1 MSNAPFLIIGLGNPG
16 AEYTQTRH
24 NAGFWFVDLLAG
36 SSAVFT
42 AQKKL
47 HALQYRMTIA
57 GEDCLLLKPQ
67 TFMNLSGQSVRAA
80 IDWYKLSQQE
90 VSQRML
96 VVHDELDLSPGIARF
111 KQGGGHGGNNGLR
124 DIERHLGTRD
134 YLRLRLGV
142 GHPGHASRVSGYLT
156 SGRPSADDQQAIAKA
171 MLNARDSLPDVLR
184 GDLPRA
190 MKQLHTSENAE

>member
-16 AEYTQTRH
+16 AEYSQTRH

-36 SSAVFT
+36 PIAAFG

-47 HALQYRMTIA
+47 HALQCRLNIA
-57 GEDCLLLKPQ
+57 SVDCLLLKPQ

-80 IDWYKLSQQE
+80 IDWYKLSPDE
-90 VSQRML
+90 IASRL
-96 VVHDELDLSPGIARF
+96 LIVHDELDLPPGAIRF

-134 YLRLRLGV
+134 FLRLRIGV
-142 GHPGHASRVSGYLT
+142 GHPGQAHQVSNYLT
-156 SGRPSADDQQAIAKA
+156 SGRPNADDQQAIANA
-171 MLNARDSLPDVLR
+171 LLNARDTIPLVLKNE
-184 GDLPRA
+184 LPRA
-190 MKQLHTSENAE
+190 MKQLHTVAGS

>member
-16 AEYTQTRH
+16 SEYTQTRH

-36 SSAVFT
+36 SADAFV

-47 HALQYRMTIA
+47 HALQYRTSIA

-80 IDWYKLSQQE
+80 IDWYKLTLAE
-90 VSQRML
+90 ISQRIL
-96 VVHDELDLSPGIARF
+96 VVHDELDLPPGTVRI

-134 YLRLRLGV
+134 YLRLRIGV
-142 GHPGHASRVSGYLT
+142 GHPGYASRVSGYLT
-156 SGRPSADDQQAIAKA
+156 SGRPSADDQRAIAEA
-171 MLNARDSLPDVLR
+171 MLDARDCLPSVLQGDV
-184 GDLPRA
+184 PRA
-190 MKQLHTSENAE
+190 MKQLHTSKDH

>member
-1 MSNAPFLIIGLGNPG
+1 MSNAPFIIIGLGNPG

-36 SSAVFT
+36 SADVFT

-47 HALQYRMTIA
+47 HALQYRMRVA

-80 IDWYKLSQQE
+80 IDWYKLSSAE
-90 VSQRML
+90 ISQRVL
-96 VVHDELDLSPGIARF
+96 VVHDELDLPPGTVRI
-111 KQGGGHGGNNGLR
+111 KQSGGHGGNNGLR

-134 YLRLRLGV
+134 YLRLRIGV

-156 SGRPSADDQQAIAKA
+156 IGRPSAGDQRAIAEA
-171 MLNARDSLPDVLR
+171 MLDARDCLPSLLQGDV
-184 GDLPRA
+184 PQA
-190 MKQLHTSENAE
+190 MKQLHTSKND

>member
-16 AEYTQTRH
+16 PEYAQTRH

-36 SSAVFT
+36 SAAGFT

-47 HALQYRMTIA
+47 HALQYRMSIA

-80 IDWYKLSQQE
+80 IDWYKLTADDIA
-90 VSQRML
+90 RRIL
-96 VVHDELDLSPGIARF
+96 VVHDELDLPPGTARF
-111 KQGGGHGGNNGLR
+111 KQGGGHGGQNGLR

-134 YLRLRLGV
+134 YLRLRIGV
-142 GHPGHASRVSGYLT
+142 GHPGNANRVSGYLT
-156 SGRPSADDQQAIAKA
+156 SGRPSAEDQRVIAEA
-171 MLNARDSLPDVLR
+171 MLEARDALPLVLQGDV
-184 GDLPRA
+184 PRA
-190 MKQLHTSENAE
+190 MKALHTKAGD